1 MGDSDPLGP
10 YDSSNNYDYFGIM
23 NDSNPTL
30 ANLSSTNDPAASFNP
45 FGGPITNV
53 PPFLFNDPMAWNHI
67 YNRPSNTTTQQ
78 SHEAGPSPA
87 YNGREAGNDQPTLL
101 DNRQPFRFWPSEAS
115 LFHNTTTHQSHEA
128 GPSSTYNGREAGNDQ
143 PTFLDDRQPF
153 QFRPSDASLFHNTTP
168 HQSHEAGPSSSTYNG
183 REAGNDQPTFLDNGQ
198 RFRFWPSE
206 ASLFHNTTTH
216 QSHEAGPS
224 STHGGREA
232 GNDQPTFLDDSQPL
246 PLWPPEAAPY
256 QCSCCQVLREIIH
269 SDVAG
274 KCATKLEIHGRLGI
288 ICHAILEIKDRVS
301 MVPSASQFRMIDFC
315 KKSIENVKEYLQ
327 QYCDDQSR
335 AGLVLVQDPLS
346 IFYEALCVGIGN
358 LWEENATSEEPS
370 DSEVR
375 PAPRNRERASRNLA
389 EQRQRAARM
398 NLRDL
403 KDYFDIPINQA
414 SRQLNLCPTVVK
426 KICRR
431 NGMSRW
437 PYRKIKCNQRKIS
450 EFTAILNAN
459 ESTAAERTIAAKN
472 IRKLEAEISKF
483 YAAGNN

>member
-1 MGDSDPLGP
+1 MPPLLHGL
-10 YDSSNNYDYFGIM
+10 
-23 NDSNPTL
+23 PTCAGKCL
-30 ANLSSTNDPAASFNP
+30 VAVAILSLGRSVRSKAKTIKAGMEQWIPLFDIFLKSLTPETEESLWLQQSFNASSTTPITTASFLSLLTK
-45 FGGPITNV
+45 PIDV
-53 PPFLFNDPMAWNHI
+53 I
-67 YNRPSNTTTQQ
+67 ISNT
-78 SHEAGPSPA
+78 S
-87 YNGREAGNDQPTLL
+87 
-101 DNRQPFRFWPSEAS
+101 
-115 LFHNTTTHQSHEA
+115 
-128 GPSSTYNGREAGNDQ
+128 PSSTKRIMFIQTLPGMVQSRNL
-143 PTFLDDRQPF
+143 PFLALER
-153 QFRPSDASLFHNTTP
+153 
-168 HQSHEAGPSSSTYNG
+168 
-183 REAGNDQPTFLDNGQ
+183 
-198 RFRFWPSE
+198 
-206 ASLFHNTTTH
+206 
-216 QSHEAGPS
+216 
-224 STHGGREA
+224 
-232 GNDQPTFLDDSQPL
+232 
-246 PLWPPEAAPY
+246 
-256 QCSCCQVLREIIH
+256 
-269 SDVAG
+269 VAG

-370 DSEVR
+370 DSEEVR